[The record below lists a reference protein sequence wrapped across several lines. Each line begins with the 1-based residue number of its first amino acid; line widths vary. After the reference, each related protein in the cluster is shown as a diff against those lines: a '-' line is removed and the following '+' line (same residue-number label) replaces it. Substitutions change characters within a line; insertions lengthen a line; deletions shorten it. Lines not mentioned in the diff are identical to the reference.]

1 MNYALLS
8 AILLLTLLLA
18 FLLTRLKISPVI
30 AYLLGGLI
38 AFNYFNFDFNSSYFS
53 ILNFLAIN
61 LLAFEIGAS
70 FDISRAKDLFRR
82 AIGIALVELT
92 LMIIFSYFVGLYLL
106 HLDPYLTLFL
116 VMASIDTSTSM
127 FYKISGKRLEKSES
141 DLLIAVA
148 SIEDVEVFFLYSMAI
163 ALNGSL
169 NIVKIISVLTGIL
182 IATLIIYIFA
192 KYFIKGLSIFTPT
205 NVEDESVIILIP
217 IALVFIFEYISELT
231 QIPTTLTMILAG
243 LAFSSVSGSERILK
257 FIAPIREFS
266 LIFFFLSVGSYLKIS
281 ISILTFLLLSFLIL
295 ILKYFSFS
303 TAAWLTGTT
312 FIKSFTAGL
321 YMLPISEFGIIVS
334 LEALQQGINVEV
346 VYYISVVV
354 VLLSSILA
362 SILATRTSVIGNILT
377 FAYSRSRILREI
389 DYVTIWF
396 NKNIIR
402 ERNPFPNIIF
412 KGFIKMIIY
421 LLLPYILFPIINDFT
436 ITLINT
442 SNNIIL
448 EYVKYAGELIIALFL
463 LSLFL
468 SEGAKLYS
476 AINNEITSK
485 VIKYK
490 SKIIRKF
497 WLDLTGISSTFYMII
512 ISLIYIIFEI
522 IPLAYN
528 FPSILSLIPV
538 FIGLYLGYRRRNTR
552 DFISAFTKFDNN
564 GISREKIEKISVK
577 TIKKLKKNNSK
588 ISKILKRL
596 FTRTTS

>member
-82 AIGIALVELT
+82 AISIALVELT

-116 VMASIDTSTSM
+116 VMASIDTSTSI

-141 DLLIAVA
+141 NLLIGVA

-243 LAFSSVSGSERILK
+243 LAFSSVSGSERIL
-257 FIAPIREFS
+257 
-266 LIFFFLSVGSYLKIS
+266 
-281 ISILTFLLLSFLIL
+281 
-295 ILKYFSFS
+295 
-303 TAAWLTGTT
+303 
-312 FIKSFTAGL
+312 
-321 YMLPISEFGIIVS
+321 
-334 LEALQQGINVEV
+334 
-346 VYYISVVV
+346 
-354 VLLSSILA
+354 
-362 SILATRTSVIGNILT
+362 
-377 FAYSRSRILREI
+377 
-389 DYVTIWF
+389 
-396 NKNIIR
+396 
-402 ERNPFPNIIF
+402 
-412 KGFIKMIIY
+412 
-421 LLLPYILFPIINDFT
+421 
-436 ITLINT
+436 
-442 SNNIIL
+442 
-448 EYVKYAGELIIALFL
+448 
-463 LSLFL
+463 
-468 SEGAKLYS
+468 
-476 AINNEITSK
+476 
-485 VIKYK
+485 
-490 SKIIRKF
+490 
-497 WLDLTGISSTFYMII
+497 
-512 ISLIYIIFEI
+512 
-522 IPLAYN
+522 
-528 FPSILSLIPV
+528 
-538 FIGLYLGYRRRNTR
+538 
-552 DFISAFTKFDNN
+552 
-564 GISREKIEKISVK
+564 
-577 TIKKLKKNNSK
+577 
-588 ISKILKRL
+588 
-596 FTRTTS
+596 